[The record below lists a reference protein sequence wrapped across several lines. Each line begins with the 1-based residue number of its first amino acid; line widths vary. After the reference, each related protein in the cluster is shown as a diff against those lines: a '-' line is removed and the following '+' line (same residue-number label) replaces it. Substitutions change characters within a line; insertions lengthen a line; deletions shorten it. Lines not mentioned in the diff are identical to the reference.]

1 MGGARSSSLHH
12 PLRSPIRVR
21 PLSKKKIDTLVSAV
35 ETWCDFQA
43 LTDLSQDRE
52 LLRAFRD
59 GDPAALQR
67 VYFDH
72 ARGLE
77 RRLRAGLVRG
87 NVRMPALSDAD
98 VRDVLQEVFIR
109 AFSAQSR
116 RRYDGL
122 RPFETWLRTIARNLL
137 IDRARKKGLPRAEA
151 EALDFVA
158 DEHANT
164 EQNLLDAE
172 LRAATAKYVA
182 SLDPEQRRFV
192 ELRFEQERSQDD
204 VARTMD
210 LTRRRIRTLEK
221 RVHAGLRAFLE
232 ERGLQPTLGA
242 AKNTARESGKGAS
255 RA

>member
-1 MGGARSSSLHH
+1 M
-12 PLRSPIRVR
+12 
-21 PLSKKKIDTLVSAV
+21 
-35 ETWCDFQA
+35 
-43 LTDLSQDRE
+43 TDLSQDRE
-52 LLRAFRD
+52 LLRAFRE
-59 GDPAALQR
+59 GDPTALQR
-67 VYFDH
+67 VYYDH

-109 AFSAQSR
+109 AFSARSR
-116 RRYDGL
+116 SRYDGL
-122 RPFETWLRTIARNLL
+122 RPFDTWLRTIARNLL

-151 EALDFVA
+151 EALEFVA
-158 DEHANT
+158 DEDANT

-172 LRAATAKYVA
+172 LRAATANYVA

-204 VARTMD
+204 VARAMD
-210 LTRRRIRTLEK
+210 ITRRRIRTLEK

-232 ERGLQPTLGA
+232 ARGLQPTLEPR
-242 AKNTARESGKGAS
+242 NSAREAGRGAS
-255 RA
+255 SQ